1 MLKNHICQEI
11 PIFCLGQ
18 CDDTHSHVARHQE
31 PSARLAQQLHTVSAG
46 EHERGG
52 LVPAE
57 TRQRPGLLLELLAR
71 GLGRRYIRALDRHAD
86 NTHGIAI
93 FLSQLPMNAS
103 LYEKYRVPP
112 TYSTTRFSTLSFVLR
127 KAEMAIALTAAEW
140 QWLEKQQLSVAIDV
154 ISAQEAY
161 RSALAEKIRLEI
173 LDLRRNRLLSS
184 RINAVPSLTADSE
197 TALIL
202 YKVHNLELLDQVEE
216 RFVDS
221 SYAAVR
227 EFNQLKTQL
236 DLTEDI
242 PCEMTSRRILLQL
255 SEGQVLA
262 SNDLEWLRQK
272 HIVSVVK
279 CLAMH
284 FGTLCQTHGINA
296 SELPAEDRL
305 QLQIILQKLEEQTL
319 PDEHEQRYLQ
329 QHGFLTVSAVCRKI
343 EFSSLKAKY
352 QAAQM
357 AEDSPNTHLYVV
369 LKRID
374 ADLPL
379 AEADLNYLR
388 KRKLNDTIVLAV
400 ERHAERL
407 MAKVEQGLELTPED
421 VVWCQGNQSEKVLL
435 LSLKKFFG
443 VEHRQDTVESPL
455 YRILQKLKTEQR
467 LNDQEVVWLT
477 TEGWCGRRHHM
488 WSPSQ
493 LSTRNERNKIYVSC
507 YRLEALFCEAEF
519 KRTKNFWLL
528 ASSSAHW
535 RRAEEPERSLSL
547 TELDL
552 SRIAEAKLK
561 QALLTTRGGA
571 LRDLDRLGE
580 AEECALQA
588 IQYYPHSHNPYT
600 LMGALCYDTRRY
612 EEGTRW
618 FEEARKRGATEND
631 EDAEIKRILRKRND
645 PELKKYLL
653 KKDPDRYA
661 WIRKLQP
668 AKGK

>member
-1 MLKNHICQEI
+1 M
-11 PIFCLGQ
+11 
-18 CDDTHSHVARHQE
+18 
-31 PSARLAQQLHTVSAG
+31 
-46 EHERGG
+46 
-52 LVPAE
+52 
-57 TRQRPGLLLELLAR
+57 
-71 GLGRRYIRALDRHAD
+71 
-86 NTHGIAI
+86 NTAY
-93 FLSQLPMNAS
+93 
-103 LYEKYRVPP
+103 YEKYQIPP
-112 TYSTTRFSTLSFVLR
+112 SLGTTRCSTLSFVLR

-140 QWLEKQQLSVAIDV
+140 QWLERHQLSVAIDV
-154 ISAQEAY
+154 IRAQEAY
-161 RSALAEKIRLEI
+161 RDALAEEI
-173 LDLRRNRLLSS
+173 QREMLDLRRNRLLSS
-184 RINAVPSLTADSE
+184 RINAVPGLAADSE
-197 TALIL
+197 AALIL
-202 YKVHNLELLDQVEE
+202 YKVHNLELVDPLEE
-216 RFVDS
+216 KFVDS
-221 SYAAVR
+221 SYGAVR

-242 PCEMTSRRILLQL
+242 PCEKTSMGILLQL
-255 SEGQVLA
+255 REGQALA

-279 CLAMH
+279 RLAMH
-284 FGTLCQTHGINA
+284 FATLCQRHGIDA

-319 PDEHEQRYLQ
+319 PDDHEQRYLQ

-379 AEADLNYLR
+379 TEADLNYLR
-388 KRKLNDTIVLAV
+388 KRKLNDTIGLAV
-400 ERHAERL
+400 KRHADRL

-443 VEHRQDTVESPL
+443 VEHREDTVESPL

-467 LNDQEVVWLT
+467 LDDQEVVWLT
-477 TEGWCGRRHHM
+477 TEVWCQPKRHMWPSSQPSRRH
-488 WSPSQ
+488 
-493 LSTRNERNKIYVSC
+493 ERNKIFVSHH
-507 YRLEALFCEAEF
+507 RLEALFYEAEF

-535 RRAEEPERSLSL
+535 RRAEEPERSVRL

-561 QALLTTRGGA
+561 QALWTTRGGA
-571 LRDLDRLGE
+571 LRDLDRLVE
-580 AEECALQA
+580 AEDCALQA
-588 IQYYPHSHNPYT
+588 IQYYSHSHNPYT

-612 EEGTRW
+612 DEGTRW
-618 FEEARKRGATEND
+618 FEEARKRGATESD

-645 PELKKYLL
+645 PELRDYLL
-653 KKDPDRYA
+653 QKDPDRYA
-661 WIRKLQP
+661 WIRKR
-668 AKGK
+668 